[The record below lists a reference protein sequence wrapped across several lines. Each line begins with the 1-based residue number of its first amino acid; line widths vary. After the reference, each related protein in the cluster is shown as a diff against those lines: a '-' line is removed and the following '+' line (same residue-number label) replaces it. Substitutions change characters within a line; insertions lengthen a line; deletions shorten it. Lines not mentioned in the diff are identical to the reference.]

1 MPATMSQTKPPR
13 KRAGNPN
20 AATVNREPMIDP
32 REIDAAIGP
41 GAETMT
47 ARERFEALMRR
58 VLGGGRAE
66 HEENALHPG
75 GEKE

>member
-1 MPATMSQTKPPR
+1 MPATKSQTKPPR

-20 AATVNREPMIDP
+20 ASAGRPGPMIDP
-32 REIDAAIGP
+32 CEIDAAIGP

-58 VLGGGRAE
+58 VLGIEVQSAGRDE
-66 HEENALHPG
+66 PG
-75 GEKE
+75 NS

>member
-1 MPATMSQTKPPR
+1 MPRADSQTKPPR

-20 AATVNREPMIDP
+20 ASAGRPDPMIDP

-41 GAETMT
+41 GAESMT

-58 VLGGGRAE
+58 VLGVETSEA
-66 HEENALHPG
+66 
-75 GEKE
+75 K